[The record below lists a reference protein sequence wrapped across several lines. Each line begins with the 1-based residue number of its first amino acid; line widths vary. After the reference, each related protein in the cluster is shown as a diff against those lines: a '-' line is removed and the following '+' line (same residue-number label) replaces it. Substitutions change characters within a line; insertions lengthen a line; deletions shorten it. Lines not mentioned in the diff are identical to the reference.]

1 MLAAQ
6 CVFTLL
12 SAEHSVIRRNLSA
25 LMDALKAGGWER
37 PGAALDRLRDL
48 VKFLHTYER
57 DFHAG
62 KERECLLP
70 ALQGRSP
77 EADRLV
83 LEVELADAH
92 HDVLLSRVLALLQ
105 ALSRGE
111 SARAPE
117 LAELVRHYRAGVLQL
132 QSIEEGDLFRI
143 GQELLCGEDWSQI
156 ASAMSR
162 GPGRMPGAALS
173 PWPAAAGAAPRHA
186 SPHPL
191 H

>member
-6 CVFTLL
+6 CVFTML

-25 LMDALKAGGWER
+25 VAEVLAAGGWER
-37 PGAALDRLRDL
+37 PGGQLNHLKEL
-48 VKFLHTYER
+48 VKVLHTYER
-57 DFHAG
+57 DFHAS

-70 ALQGRSP
+70 MLQGRSP

-92 HDVLLSRVLALLQ
+92 HDVLLSRALALLQ

-111 SARAPE
+111 AARAPE
-117 LAELVRHYRAGVLQL
+117 LAELLQHYRASVLQL
-132 QSIEEGDLFRI
+132 QGIEEGDLFQV

-162 GPGRMPGAALS
+162 GPARGHSTPVP
-173 PWPAAAGAAPRHA
+173 PWQAAAGAAARA
-186 SPHPL
+186 SHSRPL
-191 H
+191 Q

>member
-6 CVFTLL
+6 CVFTML

-25 LMDALKAGGWER
+25 LMDLVRAGGWHR
-37 PGAALDRLRDL
+37 PGATLDRLGDL

-70 ALQGRSP
+70 ALQGRGP

-83 LEVELADAH
+83 LEVELVDAH
-92 HDVLLSRVLALLQ
+92 HGVLLSRALALLQ
-105 ALSRGE
+105 ALSRGD

-117 LAELVRHYRAGVLQL
+117 LAHLLGHYEAGVLQL
-132 QSIEEGDLFRI
+132 QCIEEGELFRI
-143 GQELLCGEDWSQI
+143 GQHLLCGEDWSQI

-162 GPGRMPGAALS
+162 GAGGSHRPPVSA
-173 PWPAAAGAAPRHA
+173 WQAAAGGAARTA
-186 SPHPL
+186 SAQRL

>member
-6 CVFTLL
+6 CVFTML
-12 SAEHSVIRRNLSA
+12 SAEHSVIRRNLSSMVEV
-25 LMDALKAGGWER
+25 LEAGGWER
-37 PGAALDRLRDL
+37 PGPALDKLSEL

-70 ALQGRSP
+70 ALQGRCA

-105 ALSRGE
+105 ALARNE
-111 SARAPE
+111 VQRAPQLE
-117 LAELVRHYRAGVLQL
+117 QLLRHYRSSVLQL
-132 QSIEEGDLFRI
+132 QSVEESELFHA
-143 GQELLCGEDWSQI
+143 GLELLCGEDWSQI

-162 GPGRMPGAALS
+162 GPRRS
-173 PWPAAAGAAPRHA
+173 AAPKMPA
-186 SPHPL
+186 WLPTGAGSPRGTAPRPVH
-191 H
+191 